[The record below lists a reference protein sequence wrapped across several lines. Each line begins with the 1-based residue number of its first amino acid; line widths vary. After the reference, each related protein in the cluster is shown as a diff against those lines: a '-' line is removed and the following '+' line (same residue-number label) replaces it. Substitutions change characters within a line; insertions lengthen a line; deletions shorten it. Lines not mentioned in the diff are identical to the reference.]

1 MVEDVA
7 DPLWV
12 VNQDSVE
19 LHPWLSRKETLN
31 YPDLLE
37 AWKGFFD
44 SFPDY
49 RNILESVTF
58 KDDTVTLIG
67 RSTCSDERL
76 DGPAVWTAKMR
87 ANQVAEWRVYDHI
100 VEPP

>member
-1 MVEDVA
+1 MTDDHVFIDTSENILCGKKKV
-7 DPLWV
+7 
-12 VNQDSVE
+12 
-19 LHPWLSRKETLN
+19 
-31 YPDLLE
+31 LE
-37 AWKGFFD
+37 AWKGIFD

-49 RNILESVTF
+49 RNILENVTF